1 MRTVCKTLFA
11 ALALFS
17 VLPSALA
24 QTTCTEQDLSQVIT
38 CLNTDNLP
46 TCLAQNPGCTDDD
59 LDMQIAADELGNRV
73 FSRCCGKNSKNKRL
87 SCLTQAKNSLKTTP
101 VRNLVPQDVL
111 SELSANIDTV
121 ANTVRSSGSCASG

>member
-1 MRTVCKTLFA
+1 MRTLCKTLFA

-73 FSRCCGKNSKNKRL
+73 FLGAAGRIQRIRGFRASPKQRILSR
-87 SCLTQAKNSLKTTP
+87 Q
-101 VRNLVPQDVL
+101 PQ
-111 SELSANIDTV
+111 
-121 ANTVRSSGSCASG
+121 